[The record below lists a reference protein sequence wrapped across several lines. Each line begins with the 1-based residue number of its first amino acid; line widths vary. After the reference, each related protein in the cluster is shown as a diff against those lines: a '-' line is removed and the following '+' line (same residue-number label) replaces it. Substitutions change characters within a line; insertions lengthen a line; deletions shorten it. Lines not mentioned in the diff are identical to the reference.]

1 MINKMYESNL
11 SINMGGNWKVWVE
24 FVETINSAKV
34 VAVRRKNSCA
44 VGNCRQD
51 TYTYCVDQS
60 YPRDS
65 EEQPRFKGRSQV
77 TLEIGN
83 FL

>member
-1 MINKMYESNL
+1 MYERNL
-11 SINMGGNWKVWVE
+11 SIHMGGNWKVWVE
-24 FVETINSAKV
+24 FVETINGAKV

-51 TYTYCVDQS
+51 MYTYCADQS

-65 EEQPRFKGRSQV
+65 EEQPRLKGQSKV